1 MVDAT
6 KTSSDKAENDSGNVQ
21 VVVRVRPLISIE
33 SGSESCI
40 NVLPPSDPCNA
51 EYCDEEE
58 KETHAKHFKLRDTT
72 LILTKLCNKRHHKS
86 HSTNDV
92 QDRCYKAA

>member
-58 KETHAKHFKLRDTT
+58 KETSCKT
-72 LILTKLCNKRHHKS
+72 LQIKGHDFNFDKIMQQETS
-86 HSTNDV
+86 QIT
-92 QDRCYKAA
+92 CYE